1 MRVFTTKVTSTPAL
15 RVLKK
20 DKNGREK
27 VVAVAEVCHLSLY
40 AYFFMVIASTFERET
55 N

>member
-27 VVAVAEVCHLSLY
+27 VVAVAEVCHLICMLLFYGYSIH
-40 AYFFMVIASTFERET
+40 F
-55 N
+55 